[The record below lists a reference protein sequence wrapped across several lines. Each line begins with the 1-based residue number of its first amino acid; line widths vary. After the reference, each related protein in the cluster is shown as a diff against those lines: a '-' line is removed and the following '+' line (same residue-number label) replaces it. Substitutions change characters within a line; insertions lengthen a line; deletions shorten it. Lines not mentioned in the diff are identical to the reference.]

1 MANQQCSTQIVVLL
15 FKSFPPNFH
24 GQFTIIQI
32 TYTCIFIYCTH
43 ISYFNLPS
51 KCPKSVKI
59 PQGVNI
65 MKQEGVNFICG
76 PAGRVAESE
85 AGLGIMIS
93 ISAINEMYIYQHMLY
108 FYILYDF
115 MIYIYICIHK
125 YDMIPFIH
133 VFIYIYIYR
142 NVIKPGENLRLAS
155 KYHQPVMNLKTDLF
169 SQTHVPERSRRRG
182 VVVHKLSIMIFPC
195 AIFLSAYE
203 LYKKSFRLGSDG
215 RIPFQP

>member
-1 MANQQCSTQIVVLL
+1 MDNSQLYRLRIHVYLYTVHIFHISTSHQSARKVS
-15 FKSFPPNFH
+15 KSPKVWTSWSKRVWISFVAPRAAWQRARLGLGLWSRFQPS
-24 GQFTIIQI
+24 TR
-32 TYTCIFIYCTH
+32 CIYINICCISIYCMT
-43 ISYFNLPS
+43 LW
-51 KCPKSVKI
+51 
-59 PQGVNI
+59 
-65 MKQEGVNFICG
+65 
-76 PAGRVAESE
+76 
-85 AGLGIMIS
+85 
-93 ISAINEMYIYQHMLY
+93 
-108 FYILYDF
+108 
-115 MIYIYICIHK
+115 YIYICIHK

-182 VVVHKLSIMIFPC
+182 VVVHKLSIIIFPC

-215 RIPFQP
+215 RIPFQPWRRRQDYFYVRY

>member
-1 MANQQCSTQIVVLL
+1 
-15 FKSFPPNFH
+15 
-24 GQFTIIQI
+24 
-32 TYTCIFIYCTH
+32 
-43 ISYFNLPS
+43 
-51 KCPKSVKI
+51 
-59 PQGVNI
+59 
-65 MKQEGVNFICG
+65 
-76 PAGRVAESE
+76 
-85 AGLGIMIS
+85 
-93 ISAINEMYIYQHMLY
+93 MYIY
-108 FYILYDF
+108 ILYTYFIFQPPIKVPEKCQNPPRCEHHEARGCEFHLWPRGPRGRERGWAWDYDLDF
-115 MIYIYICIHK
+115 SHQRDVYISTYVVFLYIVWLYDIYIYICIHK

-182 VVVHKLSIMIFPC
+182 VVVHKLSIIIFPC

-215 RIPFQP
+215 RIPFQPWRRRQDYFYVRY